1 MVTSCSKSVLFSTCN
16 YNSIKLNPVC
26 SSCSVFNN
34 LGKSAGMAS
43 GHELHPSTETSPAN
57 DHLSSPAKEGG
68 GSRATPIVFFLPRA
82 AWGRSRSC
90 LRERPASPGGGYTGP
105 ITAPKCARQIPPN
118 PSHQTHILKNNYIDV
133 YVDTETEKKKTWQ
146 AHQEVLCKLNNV

>member
-68 GSRATPIVFFLPRA
+68 GSRATPIVLSFCLELLGAGA
-82 AWGRSRSC
+82 A
-90 LRERPASPGGGYTGP
+90 PACVNAQPALVEDTQGLSQPQNVHGKYPP
-105 ITAPKCARQIPPN
+105 IR
-118 PSHQTHILKNNYIDV
+118 HIKHTY
-133 YVDTETEKKKTWQ
+133 
-146 AHQEVLCKLNNV
+146 